1 MTTSRRDFIKRAA
14 ALGASSFIIPTI
26 IPASVLGK
34 DAPSNKINVGAIG
47 IGRISSGHDLP
58 GIWKY
63 DFAKVMAACD
73 VDSVRL
79 EQGKTL
85 INNYYSKKTGKTYDG
100 VATYENYLDMLN
112 NKDIDAVVI
121 STPDHWHAKQAIDA
135 VYAGKDVYL
144 QKPASLTIEEGRLMS
159 DAVNRTGRIF
169 QIGSQQRSWK
179 QFRDAVEF
187 VRNGRIGDLVS
198 CEVRLPG
205 DPAGG
210 KIIEMPVP
218 KQLNYDLWIGPT
230 PYVYYTED
238 RVHPS
243 SGYGRPG
250 WLRCEQFGA
259 GMITGWGTHHFDIV
273 HWAMNLE
280 HSGPV
285 EISGKATFPTS
296 GLWDVH
302 GNFETELLYPNG
314 VKVYGLTENNTDK
327 PNGILFKGTKGW
339 IFVSRGEQ
347 QITSSDPTSP
357 TQKAKTID
365 ASDPKI
371 LSPLGV
377 GDWRAPESKD
387 HHGNWLEAVKN
398 RTQPIAP
405 AEVAHRSCTACLL
418 QHIAMKLQ
426 RKLYW
431 DPIRE
436 RFRNDDEANS
446 MIARSQRAG
455 FEIR

>member
-1 MTTSRRDFIKRAA
+1 M
-14 ALGASSFIIPTI
+14 GAGTIVMPTI
-26 IPASVLGK
+26 IPAGVLGK
-34 DAPSNKINVGAIG
+34 NAPSNKINVGAIG
-47 IGRISSGHDLP
+47 LGRISRGHDLP

-63 DFAKVMAACD
+63 DFAKIIAACD
-73 VDSVRL
+73 VDSLRL
-79 EQGKTL
+79 QQGKDL
-85 INNYYSKKTGKTYDG
+85 INNYYSKKTGKAYNG

-112 NKDIDAVVI
+112 DKEIDAVVI

-135 VYAGKDVYL
+135 VYANKDVYL

-159 DAVNRTGRIF
+159 DAVNKTGRIF

-179 QFRDAVEF
+179 QFREAVEF
-187 VRNGRIGDLVS
+187 VRNGRIGDLIS

-210 KIIEMPVP
+210 RIEEMPVP

-238 RVHPS
+238 RVHPV

-280 HSGPV
+280 HSGPI

-302 GNFETELLYPNG
+302 GSFETELLYPNG

-339 IFVSRGEQ
+339 IFVSRGDQ
-347 QITSSDPTSP
+347 QITTSDPTSP
-357 TQKAKTID
+357 TKKSKTID

-371 LSPLGV
+371 LAPLGV
-377 GDWRAPESKD
+377 GDWRVPESKD

-405 AEVAHRSCTACLL
+405 AEIAHRSCTACLL

-431 DPIRE
+431 DPVKE
-436 RFRNDDEANS
+436 RFKNDDEANS
-446 MIARSQRAG
+446 MISRPQRAG
-455 FEIR
+455 FEF

>member
-47 IGRISSGHDLP
+47 IGRISRGHDLP

-436 RFRNDDEANS
+436 RFRNDDKANS